1 MYNKLM
7 KKDVK
12 DKNKKTKSEVW
23 RYIKKCIPYFAKE
36 KKAITILIVFSL
48 VLSIFNSFSP
58 ALMAKILDYSTSGAL
73 DKAVGYSVFI
83 LILALIMEFIDN
95 IIFTRA
101 YVKVQ
106 ESVSNN
112 IKKNVISSYFD
123 IDNKELLKT
132 SSGIFLTRITEDP
145 NNVVMAFN
153 ALRANVSRI
162 ISNIFVFVYIFYIN
176 FILGIITILGTITV
190 YIIEKRAMDKWNAY
204 KKRRNKLRDKN
215 TTIINEGIRG
225 THDIKLLN
233 IVEHFKNNIN
243 GNLDELY
250 TDTMRS
256 MKIDGNYTFA
266 RSSAVN
272 IFTFVI
278 IVLSIYFVKF
288 DVITVSSLIAVF
300 LYKDRLFT
308 SVLYLAWSE
317 RQLKEFALSAERIF
331 EVIDHTKY
339 EKEHYGNKRV
349 NELYGKIEFKD
360 VHFKYEKDE
369 VLKGI
374 SFTIEPKDTVAVVGK
389 SGSGKST
396 IINLLSK
403 IYEVTSGE
411 VLIDGYNVNDLD
423 KYSLR
428 NNIAVIS
435 QKPYLFNM
443 TIKENLLLVNPD
455 ASQKQIENVCK
466 ICELHDYIMTLPKKY
481 NTLVGEGGV
490 TLSGGECQRVAI
502 ARALLRKTN
511 IILFDEATSALDN
524 ETQANIQKAINNISS
539 EYTMLIVAHR
549 LSTIKDCNKIIVVND
564 GKICGIGSHK
574 ELYKDNE
581 IYRTLYENELQKE
594 ENDKN

>member
-7 KKDVK
+7 KKEVK
-12 DKNKKTKSEVW
+12 DKTKKTKFEVW
-23 RYIKKCIPYFAKE
+23 TYIKKCIPYFAKE
-36 KKAITILIVFSL
+36 KKAVITLL
-48 VLSIFNSFSP
+48 VLSLIISLFNSFAP
-58 ALMAKILDYSTSGAL
+58 ALMAKILDYATSSEL
-73 DKAVGYSVFI
+73 DKAIKYTVFI
-83 LILALIMEFIDN
+83 LSIAILMEFLDN

-106 ESVSNN
+106 ETVSNN
-112 IKKNVISSYFD
+112 IKKDVISGYFD

-132 SSGIFLTRITEDP
+132 SSGVFLTRITQDP
-145 NNVVMAFN
+145 GSIVMAFN
-153 ALRANVSRI
+153 ALRANISRI
-162 ISNIFVFVYIFYIN
+162 LSNIFVFVYIFYIN
-176 FILGIITILGTITV
+176 FVLGIITVLGTITV

-204 KKRRNKLRDKN
+204 LKRKNKLKDRN
-215 TTIINEGIRG
+215 TTVINEGIRG
-225 THDIKLLN
+225 SHDIKLLN
-233 IVEHFKNNIN
+233 IVEHFKNKIN
-243 GNLDELY
+243 GTIDELY
-250 TDTMRS
+250 DDTMKS
-256 MKIDGNYTFA
+256 VKTDSNYTFA
-266 RSSAVN
+266 RAFAVN
-272 IFTFVI
+272 MFTGI
-278 IVLSIYFVKF
+278 IIILSIYFVKF
-288 DVITVSSLIAVF
+288 NVITVSSLIAVF
-300 LYKDRLFT
+300 LYRDRLFT

-317 RQLKEFALSAERIF
+317 RQLKEFALSAERVF

-339 EKEHYGNKRV
+339 EKEHYGSKRV
-349 NELYGKIEFKD
+349 NELYGKIEFKN
-360 VHFKYEKDE
+360 VHFKYDKDE
-369 VLKGI
+369 VLKGVN
-374 SFTIEPKDTVAVVGK
+374 FTIEPKDTVAVVGK

-455 ASQKQIENVCK
+455 ASQKQIEKVCK
-466 ICELHDYIMTLPKKY
+466 ICELHDYIMSLPKKY

-490 TLSGGECQRVAI
+490 TLSGGECQRIAI

-524 ETQANIQKAINNISS
+524 ETQANIQQAINNISS

-594 ENDKN
+594 